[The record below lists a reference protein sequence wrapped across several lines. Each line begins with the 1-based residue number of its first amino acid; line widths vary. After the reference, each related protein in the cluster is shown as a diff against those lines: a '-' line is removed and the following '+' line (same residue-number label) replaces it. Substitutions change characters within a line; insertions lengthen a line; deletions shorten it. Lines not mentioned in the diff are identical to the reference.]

1 MNEDK
6 EIIIKLVE
14 EIKELRDYV
23 KVLED
28 ENQSLWFILE
38 ELEQPNVNNSSEK
51 LKNSQENFVKDQL
64 NLLFTSKKVGEA

>member
-64 NLLFTSKKVGEA
+64 NLLNF